1 MLWSMGLKHH
11 TIFNETAIQEK
22 IEFIDSRFHLVM
34 ITEMMDE
41 SLVLMAHL
49 LCIPLHEVAMFAK
62 NVRKEGHKRV
72 TLSEQTKNILRYT
85 FIFYWDSFYCKDRF
99 RRVQSGDEKL
109 YHHFKKKLEE
119 KIEEFGREKM
129 RKSVEELQRLRK
141 IVEESCI
148 LDGHLNTGAG
158 DEIWNKRVVAV
169 NVKDEI
175 EECRL
180 MQMSEINLVKVV
192 RAHQRAYFKYRFGIS

>member
-1 MLWSMGLKHH
+1 MYRLGIGNLWGRRFAGNIGLNSMLWSMGLKHH

-85 FIFYWDSFYCKDRF
+85 FIFYWDSFYCEY
-99 RRVQSGDEKL
+99 SLDE
-109 YHHFKKKLEE
+109 FKVE
-119 KIEEFGREKM
+119 
-129 RKSVEELQRLRK
+129 RKSFITILRR
-141 IVEESCI
+141 
-148 LDGHLNTGAG
+148 N
-158 DEIWNKRVVAV
+158 WKR
-169 NVKDEI
+169 K
-175 EECRL
+175 L
-180 MQMSEINLVKVV
+180 KNLVEK
-192 RAHQRAYFKYRFGIS
+192 R